1 MREEFEK
8 MDFLYLDWY
17 NQFGVLFL
25 LLEDTGV
32 TSRIWVR
39 LFMTTLLI
47 GAITTAIVGF
57 IINWNEYVHY
67 FTDFRI
73 LNIVSALFWFVLWGV
88 LYSVISQMGYF
99 AYLTVHRFGLGIFK
113 SVSLWNG
120 VQVVLIVFVLFDLVY
135 LRYETFANSGDSLL
149 PYMGL
154 AALLLIPAVVT
165 AWYKAKQTNRE
176 AFIPALFF
184 MIVVTVIEW
193 FPVLRVNEQDW
204 VYLMLFALL
213 ACNAYQLL
221 ILHKLNLKSQQE
233 RQRIESK
240 RSSNKKT
247 NVSKK
252 SSKKPSI

>member
-1 MREEFEK
+1 MREEIEK

-17 NQFGVLFL
+17 NQYGIYFI
-25 LLEDTGV
+25 LLEDNGV

-47 GAITTAIVGF
+47 GVITTAIVGF

-73 LNIVSALFWFVLWGV
+73 INILSALFWFILWGF

-120 VQVVLIVFVLFDLVY
+120 VQVVLVLFVLFDLVY
-135 LRYETFANSGDSLL
+135 LLYETFANSGDSLL
-149 PYMGL
+149 PYIGL
-154 AALLLIPAVVT
+154 AVLLFIPALVT
-165 AWYKAKQTNRE
+165 AWFKAKQTNRE

-193 FPVLRVNEQDW
+193 FPVLRVNEHSW
-204 VYLMLFALL
+204 VYLMLFPLL

-233 RQRIESK
+233 RQRIESNRTTNK
-240 RSSNKKT
+240 RRNTTKKA
-247 NVSKK
+247 
-252 SSKKPSI
+252 SKKPSI

>member
-1 MREEFEK
+1 MEF
-8 MDFLYLDWY
+8 Y
-17 NQFGVLFL
+17 FL
-25 LLEDTGV
+25 LLEDNGV

-47 GAITTAIVGF
+47 GAVTTAIVGF

-73 LNIVSALFWFVLWGV
+73 INILSALFWFILWGL

-120 VQVVLIVFVLFDLVY
+120 IQVVFILFVLFDLVY
-135 LRYETFANSGDSLL
+135 LRFETFANQGESWL
-149 PYMGL
+149 PYIGL
-154 AALLLIPAVVT
+154 AVLLLIIGSIT

-193 FPVLRVNEQDW
+193 FPVLRVNEEEW
-204 VYLMLFALL
+204 LYLMLFPLL

-240 RSSNKKT
+240 RTTNKNT

-252 SSKKPSI
+252 PSI

>member
-1 MREEFEK
+1 
-8 MDFLYLDWY
+8 
-17 NQFGVLFL
+17 
-25 LLEDTGV
+25 V

-47 GAITTAIVGF
+47 GGITSAIVGF

-73 LNIVSALFWFVLWGV
+73 INILSALFWFLLWGV
-88 LYSVISQMGYF
+88 LYSVVSQMGFF

-120 VQVVLIVFVLFDLVY
+120 VQAVLILFVLFDLVY
-135 LRYETFANSGDSLL
+135 LRYETFANTGDSLI
-149 PYMGL
+149 PYIIL
-154 AALLLIPAVVT
+154 AALLLIPALVT

-193 FPVLRVNEQDW
+193 FPVLRVNEPSW
-204 VYLMLFALL
+204 IYLMLFSLL
-213 ACNAYQLL
+213 ACNAYQIL
-221 ILHKLNLKSQQE
+221 ILHKLNMQSQRDRQSKQSLNNKITKSPKKL
-233 RQRIESK
+233 S
-240 RSSNKKT
+240 KKT
-247 NVSKK
+247 VH
-252 SSKKPSI
+252 

>member
-1 MREEFEK
+1 M
-8 MDFLYLDWY
+8 
-17 NQFGVLFL
+17 
-25 LLEDTGV
+25 

-47 GAITTAIVGF
+47 GAVTTAIVGF

-73 LNIVSALFWFVLWGV
+73 INILSALFWFILWGL

-120 VQVVLIVFVLFDLVY
+120 IQVVFILFVLFDLVY
-135 LRYETFANSGDSLL
+135 LRFETFANQGESWL
-149 PYMGL
+149 PYIGL
-154 AALLLIPAVVT
+154 AVLLLIIGSIT

-193 FPVLRVNEQDW
+193 FPVLRVNEEEW
-204 VYLMLFALL
+204 LYLMLFPLL

-240 RSSNKKT
+240 RTTNKNT

-252 SSKKPSI
+252 PSI

>member
-1 MREEFEK
+1 M
-8 MDFLYLDWY
+8 
-17 NQFGVLFL
+17 
-25 LLEDTGV
+25 

-39 LFMTTLLI
+39 LFMTTLFI
-47 GAITTAIVGF
+47 GGITTAIVGF

-73 LNIVSALFWFVLWGV
+73 INILSALFWFILWGF

-120 VQVVLIVFVLFDLVY
+120 VQVVFILFVLFDLVY
-135 LRYETFANSGDSLL
+135 LRYETFAKSGDSIL
-149 PYMGL
+149 PYIGL
-154 AALLLIPAVVT
+154 TVFLLLVGLVT

-193 FPVLRVNEQDW
+193 FPVLRVNEQSW
-204 VYLMLFALL
+204 LYLMLFSLL
-213 ACNAYQLL
+213 ACNAYQL
-221 ILHKLNLKSQQE
+221 IVLHKLNLKSQQE

-240 RSSNKKT
+240 RSTNKNTKAP
-247 NVSKK
+247 KK
-252 SSKKPSI
+252 STKKPSI

>member
-1 MREEFEK
+1 VGKLKRWIFYIWIGTISVEIII
-8 MDFLYLDWY
+8 
-17 NQFGVLFL
+17 L
-25 LLEDTGV
+25 LLEDNGV

-47 GAITTAIVGF
+47 GGITTAIVGF

-67 FTDFRI
+67 FTDFRFINI
-73 LNIVSALFWFVLWGV
+73 LSALFWFILWGF
-88 LYSVISQMGYF
+88 LYSVISQMGFF

-120 VQVVLIVFVLFDLVY
+120 VQVVITLFVLFDLVY
-135 LRYETFANSGDSLL
+135 LRYETFAKSGDSLL
-149 PYMGL
+149 PYIVL
-154 AALLLIPAVVT
+154 AVLLLIPALVT
-165 AWYKAKQTNRE
+165 AWFKAKQTNRE

-193 FPVLRVNEQDW
+193 FPVLRVNEHSW
-204 VYLMLFALL
+204 VYLMLFSLL

-221 ILHKLNLKSQQE
+221 ILHKLNMQSHQVRL
-233 RQRIESK
+233 RIENK

-247 NVSKK
+247 NAQKK
-252 SSKKPSI
+252 TSKKPSI

>member
-1 MREEFEK
+1 VRILKRWIFYIWIGTISMEI
-8 MDFLYLDWY
+8 Y
-17 NQFGVLFL
+17 FL
-25 LLEDTGV
+25 LLEDNGV

-67 FTDFRI
+67 FADFRI
-73 LNIVSALFWFVLWGV
+73 INILSALFWFILWGF
-88 LYSVISQMGYF
+88 LYSVISQMGFF

-120 VQVVLIVFVLFDLVY
+120 VQVVIILFVLFDLVY
-135 LRYETFANSGDSLL
+135 LRYETFAKSGDSLL
-149 PYMGL
+149 PYIVL
-154 AALLLIPAVVT
+154 AVLLLIPALVT
-165 AWYKAKQTNRE
+165 AWFKAKQTNRE

-193 FPVLRVNEQDW
+193 FPVLRVNEHSW
-204 VYLMLFALL
+204 VYLMLFSLL
-213 ACNAYQLL
+213 ACNAYQIL
-221 ILHKLNLKSQQE
+221 ILHKLNMQSQQV
-233 RQRIESK
+233 RKRIESN
-240 RSSNKKT
+240 RIPNKKT
-247 NVSKK
+247 TAQKK

>member
-1 MREEFEK
+1 M
-8 MDFLYLDWY
+8 
-17 NQFGVLFL
+17 
-25 LLEDTGV
+25 

-73 LNIVSALFWFVLWGV
+73 INILSALFWFILWGL

-120 VQVVLIVFVLFDLVY
+120 IQMVFILFVLFDLVY
-135 LRYETFANSGDSLL
+135 LRFETFANKGESLL
-149 PYMGL
+149 PYIGL
-154 AALLLIPAVVT
+154 AVLLLLVGLIT

-193 FPVLRVNEQDW
+193 FPVLRVNEQEW
-204 VYLMLFALL
+204 LYLMLFPLL

-233 RQRIESK
+233 RQRIENM
-240 RSSNKKT
+240 RTTNKKT

>member
-1 MREEFEK
+1 
-8 MDFLYLDWY
+8 
-17 NQFGVLFL
+17 
-25 LLEDTGV
+25 
-32 TSRIWVR
+32 
-39 LFMTTLLI
+39 FMTTLLI
-47 GAITTAIVGF
+47 GVVTTAIVGF

-73 LNIVSALFWFVLWGV
+73 INILSALFWFILWGL

-120 VQVVLIVFVLFDLVY
+120 IQVVFILFVLFDLVY
-135 LRYETFANSGDSLL
+135 LRFETFANKGESWL
-149 PYMGL
+149 PYIGL
-154 AALLLIPAVVT
+154 AVLLLIVGLIT

-193 FPVLRVNEQDW
+193 FPVLRVNEQEW
-204 VYLMLFALL
+204 LYLMLFPLL

-240 RSSNKKT
+240 RTTNKNT

>member
-1 MREEFEK
+1 MREEIEK

-17 NQFGVLFL
+17 NHCGIIIL
-25 LLEDTGV
+25 LLEDNGV

-47 GAITTAIVGF
+47 GGITTAIVGF

-67 FTDFRI
+67 FADFRFINI
-73 LNIVSALFWFVLWGV
+73 LSALFWFILWGV
-88 LYSVISQMGYF
+88 LYSVISQMGFF

-120 VQVVLIVFVLFDLVY
+120 VQVVITLFVLFDLVY
-135 LRYETFANSGDSLL
+135 LRYETFAKSGDSLL
-149 PYMGL
+149 PYIVL
-154 AALLLIPAVVT
+154 AVLLLIPALIT
-165 AWYKAKQTNRE
+165 AWFKAKQTNRE

-193 FPVLRVNEQDW
+193 FPVLRVNEHSW
-204 VYLMLFALL
+204 VYLMLFSLL

-221 ILHKLNLKSQQE
+221 ILHKLNMQSQQVRE
-233 RQRIESK
+233 RIENK

-247 NVSKK
+247 NAQKK
-252 SSKKPSI
+252 SSKKPSL